1 MKTFPWLKNQSDAVG
16 DSSMMRSRFRSDS
29 GRRKLPSP
37 IRNAA
42 QNAPQIHGLLI
53 LSPPNAPLT
62 PRSIP
67 HATCG
72 PVQRLTTAPLASSTV
87 PSTTSPALL
96 HQILTVHWCVVASYV
111 SSSVNPV
118 FG

>member
-1 MKTFPWLKNQSDAVG
+1 MKTFPWLKYQSDAVG
-16 DSSMMRSRFRSDS
+16 DSSMMRSRFLREN

-53 LSPPNAPLT
+53 FVPPNAPLT

-72 PVQRLTTAPLASSTV
+72 PGPRR
-87 PSTTSPALL
+87 
-96 HQILTVHWCVVASYV
+96 
-111 SSSVNPV
+111 
-118 FG
+118 

>member
-1 MKTFPWLKNQSDAVG
+1 MI
-16 DSSMMRSRFRSDS
+16 RSRSRSDN

-37 IRNAA
+37 IRNTA

-62 PRSIP
+62 PRNIP

-72 PVQRLTTAPLASSTV
+72 LVHTLTTAPLASSTV
-87 PSTTSPALL
+87 PSTTSPAFP
-96 HQILTVHWCVVASYV
+96 HQIFTVHRCVDASNV
-111 SSSVNPV
+111 SSSTNPV
-118 FG
+118 LG